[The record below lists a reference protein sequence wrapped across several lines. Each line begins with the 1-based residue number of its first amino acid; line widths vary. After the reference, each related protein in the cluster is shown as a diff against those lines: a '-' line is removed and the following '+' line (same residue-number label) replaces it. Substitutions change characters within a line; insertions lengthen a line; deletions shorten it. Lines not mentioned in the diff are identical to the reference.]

1 MTAVRRWGASRLVLR
16 IYLVMVLAIACV
28 VAVIVFGR
36 SRRDPPP
43 FPNRTTSYLIETLAR
58 ERTDPAALREELA
71 RLRAETGLSVT
82 IYDQDGQLR
91 GSNVTPPPPPAGRA
105 ELAALVGL
113 GSAGGPTPRGTRE
126 GILLLSP
133 GGAHALLETDRR
145 PQGQD
150 FRVDIALVL
159 LSLGVAS
166 LVLARMIARPLSRI
180 AAAARGFG
188 RGDLTVRAGLR
199 RADEL
204 GQLSLTFDE
213 MADRLTHLLRAQRE
227 LLASVSHELRTP
239 LSRIRVAL
247 DLAAEG
253 DSEEARQ
260 SLRDIAGDLAE
271 LEELVNDIL
280 AMARLETAGGHG
292 IPRLRTQPVEVQALA
307 QKAAARFTSAHP
319 ERPLELAL
327 HDGDGLTV
335 DADPNLLRR
344 VVENLLENAH
354 KYSPGP
360 TPICLAVQG
369 GAGGAVFT
377 VADHGQGISAADL
390 PHVFEPFFRADR
402 SRTRGTGGVGLGLAL
417 SKRVVEAH
425 GGRIAITS
433 ELERGTTVTFSV
445 PLLSASAGNT
455 S

>member
-1 MTAVRRWGASRLVLR
+1 VTAVRRWGASRLVLR

-36 SRRDPPP
+36 SRREPPP

-58 ERTDPAALREELA
+58 ERQDPGALRAELQ
-71 RLRAETGLSVT
+71 RLRAETGLTVT
-82 IYDQDGQLR
+82 IYGEGGQLR
-91 GSNVTPPPPPAGRA
+91 GSSAGSPPPPAARA
-105 ELAALVGL
+105 ELAALEGSN

-133 GGAHALLETDRR
+133 GGAHALLESDRR
-145 PQGQD
+145 PQGPD

-159 LSLGVAS
+159 LSLGIAS
-166 LVLARMIARPLSRI
+166 LVLGRMIARPLSRI

-188 RGDLTVRAGLR
+188 AGDLTVRAGLR

-260 SLRDIAGDLAE
+260 SLRDIAGDLGE

-280 AMARLETAGGHG
+280 AMARLETAGTHG
-292 IPRLRTQPVEVQALA
+292 IPRLRTQPVDARALA
-307 QKAAARFTSAHP
+307 ERAAARFTSAHP
-319 ERPLELAL
+319 QRPLELAL
-327 HDGDGLTV
+327 ADGLTV

-344 VVENLLENAH
+344 VLENLLENAH

-360 TPICLAVQG
+360 TPIRLG
-369 GAGGAVFT
+369 LTPGEGGAVFT
-377 VADHGQGISAADL
+377 VADRGQGISAADL
-390 PHVFEPFFRADR
+390 PYVFEPFFRADR

-417 SKRVVEAH
+417 SRRVVEAH
-425 GGRIAITS
+425 GGHIAIDS
-433 ELERGTTVTFSV
+433 ELDRGTTVTFSV
-445 PLLSASAGNT
+445 PLLPTSGGNT